1 MQKPTLRSTRG
12 GVPKPI
18 SLALDV
24 YEALAEAYAARID
37 TKPHNAYY
45 DRPATLSL
53 LPDVQGQRVL
63 DAGCGPGA
71 YAQWL
76 VEHGA
81 EVVALDVS
89 PKMVGFA
96 RQRLGTRATVLQA
109 DFSQPLD
116 FLPDASFDGVLSALA
131 LDYVL
136 DWRAVFRE
144 FHRLLRRP
152 GWFAFSVGHP
162 FADYRRHNGG
172 NYFDTELV
180 EEEWTGFGTPARV
193 RFYRRSLQE
202 VLNPLLEAGFVLERI
217 LEPQPTE
224 EFRQAAPDDYEE
236 LCREPGFL
244 CVRAVKPTEWRQQG
258 KGDNAP

>member
-1 MQKPTLRSTRG
+1 MTRG
-12 GVPKPI
+12 KVTMSKP
-18 SLALDV
+18 LALDT

-53 LPDVQGQRVL
+53 LPDVQGKRVL
-63 DAGCGPGA
+63 DAGCGPGV

-76 VEHGA
+76 ADHGA
-81 EVVALDVS
+81 DVVALDVS

-96 RQRLGTRATVLQA
+96 RERVGKRATVLRA

-116 FLPDASFDGVLSALA
+116 FLQDASFDVVLSALA
-131 LDYVL
+131 LDYVP
-136 DWRAVFRE
+136 DWYVVFRE

-152 GWFAFSVGHP
+152 GHLVFSVGHP
-162 FADYRRHNGG
+162 FADFVRHGEG
-172 NYFDTELV
+172 NYFDIELV
-180 EEEWTGFGTPARV
+180 EEEWRGFGTPVRV
-193 RFYRRSLQE
+193 RFYRRSLQD

-217 LEPQPTE
+217 LEPRPTE
-224 EFRQAAPDDYEE
+224 EFRLAEPKDYQE

-244 CVRAVKPTEWRQQG
+244 CVRAAKPT
-258 KGDNAP
+258 A